1 MKFLGFVMAFICMVM
16 VVIFS
21 HLIEIMFG
29 YMGELFFLAAAVLVL
44 DTIICIIAWISDF

>member
-1 MKFLGFVMAFICMVM
+1 MKFLGLVMAFICIVM

-29 YMGELFFLAAAVLVL
+29 YMGELLFLAAVVLML
-44 DTIICIIAWISDF
+44 GTIICIIAWLSDF